1 MYTWHRKFLIGGGP
15 MPTVGLVGSRKIDEG
30 LQSTNKK
37 TVTDFAFPKDSRK
50 ASEIKA
56 LPEGSIGYKGRKDGD
71 SYTTGVENTQL

>member
-1 MYTWHRKFLIGGGP
+1 MIDDVAHPSFGP